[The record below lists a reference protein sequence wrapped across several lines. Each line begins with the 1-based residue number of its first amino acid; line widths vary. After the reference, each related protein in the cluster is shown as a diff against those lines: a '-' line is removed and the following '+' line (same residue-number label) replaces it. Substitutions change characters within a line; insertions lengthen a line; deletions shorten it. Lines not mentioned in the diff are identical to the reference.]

1 MQKYMSLST
10 SLSILNLHWVTTS
23 QAKAKSTAIDFVL
36 DNFMRVNSS
45 FTPRV
50 MEVRKTSR
58 DKLRFWGHLT
68 TRQLLCSIH
77 GCSGKLYV
85 NAGSEDD
92 VTNTE
97 KFVKSFSQ
105 NFNHPLY
112 HEVTFQDSLDFINS
126 FESDLFQFDIIV
138 LDRDKTKKIVDL
150 FNAAQ
155 RLTNLI
161 LVDNYNPKTQGLEK
175 SDLNGHNPC
184 PLGWGQID
192 LNFNKC
198 LFGGKY
204 KMSLFSPQFASVD
217 LGKITFR

>member
-1 MQKYMSLST
+1 MIKDLLDMSKST
-10 SLSILNLHWVTTS
+10 NLSILNLHWVTLS

-58 DKLRFWGHLT
+58 DKLRFWGNLT
-68 TRQLLCSIH
+68 SRQLLCSIH
-77 GCSGKLYV
+77 GCSGKLYI

-97 KFVKSFSQ
+97 KFVKSFSR
-105 NFNHPLY
+105 NFHHPLY
-112 HEVTFQDSLDFINS
+112 CEVAFQDSLDFINS
-126 FESDLFQFDIIV
+126 FESDLFNFDIIV
-138 LDRDKTKKIVDL
+138 LDVEKTKNIVSL

-155 RLTNLI
+155 RVTNLI
-161 LVDNYNPKTQGLEK
+161 LVDNYNARAQGLEK
-175 SDLNGHNPC
+175 SHLN
-184 PLGWGQID
+184 GWGQIE
-192 LNFNKC
+192 LNFNKH

-204 KMSLFSPQFASVD
+204 KMSLFSPQFANID
-217 LGKITFR
+217 LGKITFK